1 MPLQDEARRKAARV
15 CWQRFLLQKYV
26 LLFRNEN
33 GSLITKMTNM
43 KVFFNILFYI
53 ILQKRKIDKKSSK
66 HPFAPVVNKKVYDR
80 YLGGLISLIA

>member
-43 KVFFNILFYI
+43 KVF
-53 ILQKRKIDKKSSK
+53 
-66 HPFAPVVNKKVYDR
+66 
-80 YLGGLISLIA
+80 